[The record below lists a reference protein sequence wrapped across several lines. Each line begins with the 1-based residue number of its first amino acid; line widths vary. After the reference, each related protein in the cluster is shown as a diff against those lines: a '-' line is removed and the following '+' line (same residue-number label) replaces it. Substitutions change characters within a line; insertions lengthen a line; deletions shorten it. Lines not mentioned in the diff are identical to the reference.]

1 MLILSVNTVFWC
13 TLIYV
18 LGGIRV
24 LMPSKRLRLL
34 VGNPLEKTVD
44 GWTSINRL
52 MFRVLGLTRI
62 EHMEEPLQSVRKGWH
77 VVVSNHQSWSD
88 ILVLQMELR
97 YLSPPIKFFTK
108 KELIWT
114 PFVGPAMWILGFPYV
129 HRAKAGEQALTKELH
144 ATNKRAMAKVSRR
157 FLDRPVSVLSFLEG
171 TRFTLKKQEVLGSPF
186 SHLLAPKVGGLAFT
200 LNELA
205 SVQPRILDVT
215 IVYDGVVPG
224 FWDLLCGRCRKIRM
238 DIAEIYFD
246 DLDLENL
253 EEWAN
258 ERWKVKDQRIT
269 TLST

>member
-62 EHMEEPLQSVRKGWH
+62 EHMEEPLQAVRKGWH

-97 YLSPPIKFFTK
+97 HLSPPIKFFTK

-129 HRAKAGEQALTKELH
+129 HRAKVGEQALTKELH

-157 FLDRPVSVLSFLEG
+157 FFGSTGIGLEFSRRNSIYLEKAGSIGFTFLTLACAKSRRLSLYTE
-171 TRFTLKKQEVLGSPF
+171 
-186 SHLLAPKVGGLAFT
+186 
-200 LNELA
+200 
-205 SVQPRILDVT
+205 
-215 IVYDGVVPG
+215 
-224 FWDLLCGRCRKIRM
+224 
-238 DIAEIYFD
+238 
-246 DLDLENL
+246 
-253 EEWAN
+253 
-258 ERWKVKDQRIT
+258 
-269 TLST
+269 